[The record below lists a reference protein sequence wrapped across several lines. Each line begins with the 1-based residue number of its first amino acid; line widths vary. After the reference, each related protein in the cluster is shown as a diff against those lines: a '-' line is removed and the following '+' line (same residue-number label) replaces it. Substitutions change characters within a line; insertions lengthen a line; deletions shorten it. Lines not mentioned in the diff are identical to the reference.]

1 MSISLSM
8 LKENSLKKTSL
19 VEEVLDSENDHSSL
33 LYSVLCLFYIEDQL
47 CLYHCLC

>member
-19 VEEVLDSENDHSSL
+19 VEEVLDSTHSSL
-33 LYSVLCLFYIEDQL
+33 FESLPSADFKQVGQAADLYLRVF
-47 CLYHCLC
+47 